1 MSAAPPLLLN
11 LQGARR
17 RLLYVTLFEGLAI
30 AIVTLA
36 LLVFTGAGAAS
47 AGGLAI
53 GSSAI
58 ALGWNLMFNMLFER
72 WERRQ
77 PTRGRSAARRVAHA
91 IGFEGG
97 LLLFLVPFFAWW
109 LGVSLWQALV
119 LDIGFLLFFLVYN
132 FVFAWAFD
140 RLFVWSFPAGWETRK
155 KPGPVRPFFLKRRR
169 RTLKSNVSGPSPPL
183 TGSWK
188 KSAWT
193 VNPTP
198 FSTGSW
204 ISERSTAWSRT
215 TRPWWW

>member
-58 ALGWNLMFNMLFER
+58 ALGWNLVFNMLFER

-140 RLFVWSFPAGWETRK
+140 RLFGLPAGVGVISR
-155 KPGPVRPFFLKRRR
+155 
-169 RTLKSNVSGPSPPL
+169 VSGSGACPPSASSYQKKINHAARCGIARQSIPCCNLPTSKPPPPVCR
-183 TGSWK
+183 
-188 KSAWT
+188 ARC
-193 VNPTP
+193 
-198 FSTGSW
+198 STHPASNRA
-204 ISERSTAWSRT
+204 RSR
-215 TRPWWW
+215 R

>member
-47 AGGLAI
+47 
-53 GSSAI
+53 

-140 RLFVWSFPAGWETRK
+140 RLFGLPAGV
-155 KPGPVRPFFLKRRR
+155 G
-169 RTLKSNVSGPSPPL
+169 
-183 TGSWK
+183 
-188 KSAWT
+188 
-193 VNPTP
+193 
-198 FSTGSW
+198 
-204 ISERSTAWSRT
+204 
-215 TRPWWW
+215 